1 MTLAW
6 TSSSASSAS
15 PYRMQDVRSPED
27 TASSHPGAELLT
39 PDGRSL
45 PLVGAKL
52 RVEAGGGLARV
63 VLEQTF
69 ENPYDDTLRVTYKM
83 PLPADGAVSGYAF
96 TIGSRTI
103 TGKVD
108 RKERAR
114 ARFEEA
120 IVQGKTAGL
129 LEQNKADI
137 FTQEIGNIPP
147 RRTIVAEITID
158 QRLAWKPEGEWE
170 LRFPTVIGPRYIG
183 ANVSVEDRQA
193 SHVELAEGSVRGR
206 VHLEVKIADAITEG
220 RRAESPSHSLQART
234 DGVVELLD
242 LAGARLDRDVV
253 VRWAVAKRSVGLAV
267 QVARPASG
275 VANSRE
281 AYALLSIVPP
291 APDAGYAAVP
301 RDLIVLLDTSGSMD
315 GGPLE
320 QGKRVV
326 AALIDSLSE
335 IDRLEVIEFSMRAN
349 RYTRSPVPGTKREK
363 EKAIQWV
370 MARHASGGTEMHSAI
385 VDALQGLRPG
395 AQRQVV
401 LVTDGYVGGEEQIVT
416 LLHESLP
423 ESCRMHVVG
432 VGSGVNRALAVALSR
447 AGRGAEVLV
456 GLDEDAEKSAKSLV
470 DKTRSPVLTDLVIGG
485 SALVEHS
492 PEHVP
497 DVFAGSPLLA
507 ALQVRPAGGEL
518 IVRGK
523 LARGTWEQRIQ
534 IAAVDPGDG
543 NPAVVKLYG
552 RERVADLEMRWSIG
566 KAVQEIDREI
576 ESIGLVFQI
585 ATRKTSW
592 IAIDDDRSVDPRLG
606 TRHEEVPQE
615 LPYGTSMASFG
626 APSQQLLGSTL
637 TGGMAAPQMNML
649 ASPLPARG
657 GMAPPPMAMR
667 PPGAMAPRPAA
678 GMPMPP
684 PRVGSPPQSAMDSD
698 DEDDEART
706 MAARSSVSR
715 SFTPSSAFPIS
726 APRSEEPDTLR
737 PPAASAESLEEGETL
752 DRAASAEAAPAP
764 DTQRTTAPLPPPLSA
779 PQQQQMAP
787 PVAKPTLPQVGYG
800 SQAPSI
806 RTKEEK
812 EIAPRSM
819 ALSAPSAAPPK
830 PARSQRWLMAL
841 IAALVAMVLVLAAIL
856 AWVLYTR

>member
-6 TSSSASSAS
+6 TSSSSSS

-27 TASSHPGAELLT
+27 HASSHPGAELLA

-45 PLVGAKL
+45 PLVSAKL
-52 RVEAGGGLARV
+52 RVEAGGGLARII
-63 VLEQTF
+63 LEQTF

-120 IVQGKTAGL
+120 IVQGKTAAL
-129 LEQNKADI
+129 LEQDKADI

-183 ANVSVEDRQA
+183 ANVSAEDRKA
-193 SHVELAEGSVRGR
+193 SHVELAQGSVRGR

-220 RRAESPSHSLQART
+220 RHAESPSHKLQART

-253 VRWAVAKRSVGLAV
+253 VRWAVAKRDVGLAV
-267 QVARPASG
+267 QVARPGSG

-335 IDRLEVIEFSMRAN
+335 IDRLEVIEFSMRPN

-363 EKAIQWV
+363 EKAIHWV
-370 MARHASGGTEMHSAI
+370 MARKANGGTEMQSAI

-432 VGSGVNRALAVALSR
+432 VGSGVNRTLAVSLSR

-470 DKTRSPVLTDLVIGG
+470 DKTRAPVLTDLVIAGD
-485 SALVEHS
+485 ALVEHS

-497 DVFAGSPLLA
+497 DVFCGVPGARGAAGSP
-507 ALQVRPAGGEL
+507 R
-518 IVRGK
+518 R
-523 LARGTWEQRIQ
+523 R
-534 IAAVDPGDG
+534 
-543 NPAVVKLYG
+543 
-552 RERVADLEMRWSIG
+552 
-566 KAVQEIDREI
+566 
-576 ESIGLVFQI
+576 
-585 ATRKTSW
+585 
-592 IAIDDDRSVDPRLG
+592 
-606 TRHEEVPQE
+606 
-615 LPYGTSMASFG
+615 
-626 APSQQLLGSTL
+626 
-637 TGGMAAPQMNML
+637 
-649 ASPLPARG
+649 
-657 GMAPPPMAMR
+657 
-667 PPGAMAPRPAA
+667 
-678 GMPMPP
+678 
-684 PRVGSPPQSAMDSD
+684 
-698 DEDDEART
+698 
-706 MAARSSVSR
+706 
-715 SFTPSSAFPIS
+715 
-726 APRSEEPDTLR
+726 
-737 PPAASAESLEEGETL
+737 
-752 DRAASAEAAPAP
+752 
-764 DTQRTTAPLPPPLSA
+764 
-779 PQQQQMAP
+779 
-787 PVAKPTLPQVGYG
+787 
-800 SQAPSI
+800 
-806 RTKEEK
+806 
-812 EIAPRSM
+812 
-819 ALSAPSAAPPK
+819 
-830 PARSQRWLMAL
+830 
-841 IAALVAMVLVLAAIL
+841 
-856 AWVLYTR
+856 

>member
-1 MTLAW
+1 
-6 TSSSASSAS
+6 
-15 PYRMQDVRSPED
+15 
-27 TASSHPGAELLT
+27 
-39 PDGRSL
+39 
-45 PLVGAKL
+45 
-52 RVEAGGGLARV
+52 
-63 VLEQTF
+63 
-69 ENPYDDTLRVTYKM
+69 
-83 PLPADGAVSGYAF
+83 VSGYAF
-96 TIGSRTI
+96 RIGNRTI

-120 IVQGKTAGL
+120 IVQGKTAAL
-129 LEQNKADI
+129 LEQDKADI

-183 ANVSVEDRQA
+183 ANLSAADRKA
-193 SHVELAEGSVRGR
+193 SHVELADGSVRGR
-206 VHLEVKIADAITEG
+206 VHLELVIADAITDG
-220 RRAESPSHSLQART
+220 RRAESPSHALQARG
-234 DGVVELLD
+234 DGVIELLD

-253 VRWAVAKRSVGLAV
+253 VRWAVAKRDVGLSV
-267 QVARPASG
+267 QVARHGAG

-326 AALIDSLSE
+326 AALIESLSE

-370 MARHASGGTEMHSAI
+370 MARQASGGTEMHSAI

-432 VGSGVNRALAVALSR
+432 VGSGVNRTLATSLSR

-456 GLDEDAEKSAKSLV
+456 GLDEDAERSAKNLV
-470 DKTRSPVLTDLVIGG
+470 DKTRAPVLIDLVIAGD
-485 SALVEHS
+485 ALVEHC

-497 DVFAGSPLLA
+497 DVFAGAPVLA

-523 LARGTWEQRIQ
+523 LARGVWEQRIQ
-534 IAAVDPGDG
+534 IPATDPGEG

-552 RERVADLEMRWSIG
+552 RERVADLEMRWTIG

-626 APSQQLLGSTL
+626 APMPAPAQLMGSTL
-637 TGGMAAPQMNML
+637 AGSISSLAAPRMMAA
-649 ASPLPARG
+649 
-657 GMAPPPMAMR
+657 MA
-667 PPGAMAPRPAA
+667 PPGAMPAPRPAA
-678 GMPMPP
+678 GQPMPMS
-684 PRVGSPPQSAMDSD
+684 PRRASRPSD
-698 DEDDEART
+698 DDEEDRT
-706 MAARSSVSR
+706 LATTRAGRV
-715 SFTPSSAFPIS
+715 FTPSSAFPIS
-726 APRSEEPDTLR
+726 SGPRSEEPDTLR
-737 PPAASAESLEEGETL
+737 PPPGAPAEESLEEASYAL
-752 DRAASAEAAPAP
+752 RAPAAAPRESAP
-764 DTQRTTAPLPPPLSA
+764 TGAPPAHDTARTAPPPALGA
-779 PQQQQMAP
+779 AAP
-787 PVAKPTLPQVGYG
+787 PAQYAQPYPAKDEAAKPTLPQMGYG
-800 SQAPSI
+800 GQAPSI
-806 RTKEEK
+806 RTKDESEALARARAMMTTSP
-812 EIAPRSM
+812 APRP
-819 ALSAPSAAPPK
+819 L
-830 PARSQRWLMAL
+830 RSQRWLAFL
-841 IAALVAMVLVLAAIL
+841 IAALVTLVLVLAAIL

>member
-6 TSSSASSAS
+6 TSSSSTS
-15 PYRMQDVRSPED
+15 PYRMQDVRSPD
-27 TASSHPGAELLT
+27 DNSSSHPGRSPELVT

-45 PLVGAKL
+45 PLVSAKL

-69 ENPYDDTLRVTYKM
+69 VNPYDDTLRVTYKM

-103 TGKVD
+103 SGKVD

-120 IVQGKTAGL
+120 IVQGKTAAL
-129 LEQNKADI
+129 LEQDKADI
-137 FTQEIGNIPP
+137 FTQEIGNVPP
-147 RRTIVAEITID
+147 HRTIVAQITID

-183 ANVSVEDRQA
+183 ANVSAEDRKA

-206 VHLEVKIADAITEG
+206 VHLEVKIADAITNG
-220 RRAESPSHSLQART
+220 RRAESPSHQLQTRA

-253 VRWAVAKRSVGLAV
+253 VRWAVAKHDIGLSV
-267 QVARPASG
+267 QVARHGSG

-335 IDRLEVIEFSMRAN
+335 IDRLEVIEFSMRPN

-363 EKAIQWV
+363 EKAIHWV
-370 MARHASGGTEMHSAI
+370 MERKANGGTEMHSAI

-432 VGSGVNRALAVALSR
+432 VGSGVNRTLAVSLSR

-470 DKTRSPVLTDLVIGG
+470 EKTRAPVLTDLVITGD
-485 SALVEHS
+485 AVVEHC

-497 DVFAGSPLLA
+497 DVFAGSPVLA

-523 LARGTWEQRIQ
+523 LARGVWEQRIQ
-534 IAAVDPGDG
+534 IAPSDPGEG
-543 NPAVVKLYG
+543 NPAVVKLYA

-592 IAIDDDRSVDPRLG
+592 IAIDDDRSVDPRRG

-626 APSQQLLGSTL
+626 TAAPAPMAQLFGSTMA
-637 TGGMAAPQMNML
+637 GMVPSSNML
-649 ASPLPARG
+649 APPAMRAMAMPP
-657 GMAPPPMAMR
+657 GMAPPRQAAGMV
-667 PPGAMAPRPAA
+667 APRPAA
-678 GMPMPP
+678 GRPMAPS
-684 PRVGSPPQSAMDSD
+684 RDAEDA
-698 DEDDEART
+698 DEEPT
-706 MAARSSVSR
+706 MATRTGGI
-715 SFTPSSAFPIS
+715 FTPSSAFPIS
-726 APRSEEPDTLR
+726 APRSEEPDTL
-737 PPAASAESLEEGETL
+737 PPPGAAADSFEDEARSVTL
-752 DRAASAEAAPAP
+752 RAPSAAPQVPEA
-764 DTQRTTAPLPPPLSA
+764 QRITAPLPPA
-779 PQQQQMAP
+779 PQSP
-787 PVAKPTLPQVGYG
+787 PQEQPARPVLPQPGYG
-800 SQAPSI
+800 QPPTI
-806 RTKEEK
+806 RTKQESEP
-812 EIAPRSM
+812 APRSIGM
-819 ALSAPSAAPPK
+819 SAPSGAPLIR
-830 PARSQRWLMAL
+830 PAGSRRWLAML
-841 IAALVAMVLVLAAIL
+841 IAALIALVFVLAAIL